1 MLTACG
7 GDVNGSQEAVDI
19 PAVSKSAASE
29 ETPKT
34 YKLKIQDNLNID
46 AKVIAPDVLPASAA
60 EYNARVKEMDN
71 TQYALQ
77 TIFQKSSYKKDNRT
91 LTSQKDREG
100 NFVSRFSYIYNTDDD
115 SNSVMVQQ
123 KSEGQNLSISGLT
136 PLWDKIYGS
145 YTVDNYTAF
154 PNKDL
159 PFMSRKLAEEQARK
173 FFKNMG
179 VETGNTVISGAISH
193 QDMQNRLDKLKNDS
207 SEYNQLPDTKKKRIE
222 KLGKYND
229 SDDCYQFRFFME
241 INGTPVTDFDQIG
254 QSSAANTVTFGTKI
268 ECLYSKQGIAQFEI
282 SSVYAP
288 IGNPLASGKPI
299 NFTQAMKLLTDK
311 LNSVVQQVPT
321 TVTNIAYAYAPML
334 TNANREDYILIP
346 AWIFQV
352 QPKDNNSYQLVFN
365 ALTGKEL
372 I

>member
-1 MLTACG
+1 MNKKQIVSLIVALSMMTMLTACG

-60 EYNARVKEMDN
+60 EYNARVKEIDN

-173 FFKNMG
+173 F
-179 VETGNTVISGAISH
+179 
-193 QDMQNRLDKLKNDS
+193 
-207 SEYNQLPDTKKKRIE
+207 
-222 KLGKYND
+222 
-229 SDDCYQFRFFME
+229 
-241 INGTPVTDFDQIG
+241 
-254 QSSAANTVTFGTKI
+254 
-268 ECLYSKQGIAQFEI
+268 
-282 SSVYAP
+282 
-288 IGNPLASGKPI
+288 
-299 NFTQAMKLLTDK
+299 
-311 LNSVVQQVPT
+311 
-321 TVTNIAYAYAPML
+321 
-334 TNANREDYILIP
+334 
-346 AWIFQV
+346 
-352 QPKDNNSYQLVFN
+352 
-365 ALTGKEL
+365 
-372 I
+372 